1 LSTSGSVFDGVKLNT
16 TTSSSG
22 GTGTNTEQAAGQQ
35 QLLRQVQTA
44 ASNMYRTPIAVL
56 HIGDKDR
63 EYLAVGHDRCKL
75 DIVQSTSLLKQM
87 STTSSVQRRIQM
99 PVNADCILMI

>member
-22 GTGTNTEQAAGQQ
+22 GTNTEQTAGQQ

-44 ASNMYRTPIAVL
+44 ASNMYRTPIAVV

-87 STTSSVQRRIQM
+87 SSTSSVQRRIQM
-99 PVNADCILMI
+99 PVNADCILIKLG